1 MHNVNKYIANIL
13 KAYVKDKDT
22 NGKNFSTF
30 FNYIRNVA
38 TEVEEIM
45 VSFGVTSLC
54 ANVPILD
61 TLDRIKDYVNND
73 NQFARKTTIP
83 HGKFLDLVNLVVTV
97 T

>member
-1 MHNVNKYIANIL
+1 MYNVNKYIASIL

-22 NGKNFSTF
+22 NGKNFSAF

-38 TEVEEIM
+38 MEVEEIM
-45 VSFGVTSLC
+45 VSFGVTLST
-54 ANVPILD
+54 NVPIFD
-61 TLDRIKDYVNND
+61 TLDRIKYYVNND

-83 HGKFLDLVNLVVTV
+83 QGKFLDLVNLVVTV